1 MALGSLS
8 LPSVSTGFSSDS
20 KSMMPVSIQGMADK
34 VEMSLN
40 VNSMEDILIDVRDA
54 IHNTSLATLK
64 SFTMLQETMMTGF
77 TMLSDGL
84 MNIGNIAAKDLGLE
98 ETQTKID
105 IDNKKDDDKNES
117 LNTPSDNED
126 KGPGILSTLKGA
138 FDGIIDKLTPK
149 SFGAKFAMIAGFA
162 ALLMLNFDE
171 IAKGLGKAVEFIKT
185 KILPGFKLF
194 FKNIQE
200 NIGPMFTNIL
210 ATFGELFVG
219 LGNVF
224 EGILTLFTVE
234 GAGKF
239 LTGIKQLL
247 FDLPIR
253 LVSVI
258 GDVVFTLIES
268 FAKAMGIDAPWISDI
283 KIAFRTLPDAIDK
296 VITDTMKF
304 FTDGFDKLTARFTE
318 DGLVGALL
326 EGFRMFYDNTIGFG
340 LNLLYDITG
349 AILKL
354 LNLEK
359 LGEFFQNADF
369 TFDGIKRGV
378 KAIFVGIEKLFNFA
392 LDGVKGFINGFLPP
406 KLQIPL
412 SDGVKTPE
420 LIADEADQKKS
431 ATGKYQSLD
440 EGFNEMFNDNVP
452 ADNTQANSI
461 NGVVG
466 QNTTTNATVQKF
478 NETYTDKIVKE
489 SSIMKEKQIELN
501 KLETVKNNDT
511 APGNITVVTDAK
523 KISGDTVV
531 ANNTTVTNHRVDSIE
546 SSSNAL
552 LQYFRT

>member
-1 MALGSLS
+1 MALGSLT

-20 KSMMPVSIQGMADK
+20 KSMVPVSIQGMADK
-34 VEMSLN
+34 VQKMSPFDTMQEVFIDIKDSINN
-40 VNSMEDILIDVRDA
+40 VGLE
-54 IHNTSLATLK
+54 TLK
-64 SFTMLQETMMTGF
+64 SFTMLQETMITGF
-77 TMLSDGL
+77 TMLSDSL
-84 MNIGNIAAKDLGLE
+84 LNIGNIAAKDLGLE

-105 IDNKKDDDKNES
+105 IENQKDDDLNDS
-117 LNTPSDNED
+117 LSNPEKKE
-126 KGPGILSTLKGA
+126 KGPGILAGLK
-138 FDGIIDKLTPK
+138 DGFSSLMDALTPK
-149 SFGAKFAMIAGFA
+149 SDVMKLG
-162 ALLMLNFDE
+162 LL
-171 IAKGLGKAVEFIKT
+171 GLGVALIMTQLDKISGFLADTFKYISEVIMPKA
-185 KILPGFKLF
+185 KLF
-194 FKNIQE
+194 FKNIKE
-200 NIGPMFTNIL
+200 NIFAII
-210 ATFGELFVG
+210 
-219 LGNVF
+219 GNVGKAFKEAFTGIGNLF
-224 EGILTLFTVE
+224 EGALT
-234 GAGKF
+234 GDAGMF
-239 LTGIKQLL
+239 LTGMKQIF

-253 LVSVI
+253 LVSI
-258 GDVVFTLIES
+258 AGDAIFTVIES
-268 FAKAMGIDAPWISDI
+268 FAKAMGIDAPWIGDI
-283 KIAFRTLPDAIDK
+283 KIAFRTLPEAIDK

-304 FTDGFDKLTARFTE
+304 FTDGFDKLTARFTK
-318 DGLVGALL
+318 DGLVGALT

-340 LNLLYDITG
+340 LNLLYDISG

-354 LNLEK
+354 FGAEK
-359 LGEFFQNADF
+359 LGEFFQDADF

-378 KAIFVGIEKLFNFA
+378 KAIFAGIEKLFNFA
-392 LDGVKGFINGFLPP
+392 LDGVKGFLNGFLPP

-420 LIADEADQKKS
+420 LIADEADQKKN

-440 EGFNEMFNDNVP
+440 DGFNEMFNDNVP
-452 ADNTQANSI
+452 AGSTQANSI
-461 NGVVG
+461 
-466 QNTTTNATVQKF
+466 QKF